1 MNYTVAQIKDI
12 LGENLY
18 NICYEF
24 FQEVHERNSK
34 YKILMTRRCF
44 SLYKIFKPI
53 LEADG
58 IKNEYGTIITD
69 KAVELYLDEI
79 INSFKK
85 EKNKKNTVVTI
96 FDDIIIYGRTINSL
110 IDKLFNGVTDYSC
123 ELIGLLADN
132 VVVRCMVES
141 QYANKIKEVYRDRVI
156 ADVYASRKKWR
167 FISSKFSETIKF
179 CDVPNTSYVVSY
191 KFDLLNNK
199 SNLYDNCA
207 DTFIEN
213 QSIELEKL
221 KINNYIVQA
230 IPEEKFNVF
239 SEFIKT
245 SWIRVYVYKELN
257 VIQFSPLVIL
267 KEVDEE
273 QVEIIIQHLI
283 EKCILNSNDIMF
295 SLLTQKHK
303 NYYTN
308 KIQLIIL
315 LLSHILLC
323 NYLLSN
329 NIVTQQNI
337 EFDCFDI
344 DEIISLN
351 FWPEMVKE
359 LNDITLRFLEI
370 KENDY
375 IFLKND
381 NKKVDHVGTFLK
393 VLFERA
399 MQDNNA
405 ALNGFEE
412 RTDGFSKINSK
423 SAFSDEFMPIVLLAI
438 DQGMASM
445 KTIYT
450 EPGLYKSMIYSGEQ
464 AFRIMNDAFKSV
476 LPYLSCLENYAKIF
490 GRNEYELY
498 HNFINFIR
506 NRKIEADES
515 LEKLTV
521 FLNILEKS
529 NQEIS
534 DIYVPDR
541 FMESNINET
550 LLEEFIRKGC

>member
-230 IPEEKFNVF
+230 IPEKKFNVF